1 LSSLSRLGGFLVS
14 PREIEA
20 HLEDLP
26 SVAEAQVVG
35 VSTKRG
41 TKGVGFF
48 IEEEGHELVE
58 EEILERCKNDL
69 AEFKVSRWIV
79 ALPNFPKTESTNGVN
94 IRRDKLRRMVSE
106 LLETKEARG

>member
-1 LSSLSRLGGFLVS
+1 MS
-14 PREIEA
+14 PRKIEA
-20 HLEDLP
+20 YLKDLP
-26 SVAEAQVVG
+26 GVAEAQVVG

-41 TKGVGFF
+41 TKAVGFVV
-48 IEEEGHELVE
+48 EEEGHELVE

>member
-1 LSSLSRLGGFLVS
+1 MS

-41 TKGVGFF
+41 TKGVGFV

-94 IRRDKLRRMVSE
+94 IRRDKLRRMASE